1 MNKLKLIL
9 FSIFIMA
16 VSSFATVKSLPL
28 SGLSLDTRANSMA
41 NGLSGELMNNTS
53 FVFHP
58 AAWQDTTKINY
69 AVSYINW
76 IEGMQ
81 GGSVS
86 TVVPLK
92 NKNLGIN
99 ATYLDLGKISS
110 YDINNV
116 LLGTTQSFFFA
127 LKGNLSFPYKNF
139 FVGAGSTFY
148 LEKIADESILYF
160 NLDAAFVWLLSNNF
174 GFGFKMKDLNI
185 LLKTDTL
192 FQTGFYYHS
201 TRNIKTVTAF
211 NFSGDY
217 SMKISGEQNLH
228 FGMEYI
234 YKKLSLRAGYIFSI
248 GDYKTSRGLFMG
260 FGINIKKYAFDFS
273 YTPISGMD
281 APIQMTIRTS
291 F

>member
-1 MNKLKLIL
+1 MNKMKLIL
-9 FSIFIMA
+9 LFLFIMA
-16 VSSFATVKSLPL
+16 VSSFATLKSLPL
-28 SGLSLDTRANSMA
+28 SSLSLDTRANAMA
-41 NGLSGELMNNTS
+41 NGLSGELMDNTS

-58 AAWQDTTKINY
+58 AAWKDTSKINY

-86 TVVPLK
+86 AVVPLK

-99 ATYLDLGKISS
+99 ATYLDLGKINS
-110 YDINNV
+110 YDVNNI
-116 LLGTTQSFFFA
+116 LLGTTQNFFFA

-139 FVGAGSTFY
+139 FVGAGAT
-148 LEKIADESILYF
+148 LYF
-160 NLDAAFVWLLSNNF
+160 EKFADINTIYLNLDAAFVWLLSDNF

-211 NFSGDY
+211 NFSCDY

-228 FGMEYI
+228 FGMEYM
-234 YKKLSLRAGYIFSI
+234 YKKLSLRAGYIFSM

-260 FGINIKKYAFDFS
+260 FGLNIKKYIFDFS